1 MSYPQGPGQP
11 GWQQPMPPQ
20 QYPQAPPGYPP
31 PGYPPPGYPPQGYP
45 QGGHPQPKPP
55 KKWPAYDAGTT
66 AVVTAALTVIAMIL
80 GLSGEPEGAAA
91 MVGVTMF
98 DGLDEG
104 AATALTLLLAV
115 PLLIGGILLLARLS
129 AGRWVAG
136 VTGLIGAAHYVYAIV
151 YLADADAG
159 VGTFAFVIGALWVLV
174 PIAAIRPSTGRAMK
188 GWMPGPG
195 DAPRY

>member
-11 GWQQPMPPQ
+11 GWQQPMPPR
-20 QYPQAPPGYPP
+20 QYPQAPQGYPP
-31 PGYPPPGYPPQGYP
+31 PGYPQGGYP
-45 QGGHPQPKPP
+45 QPAHPAPKPP

-66 AVVTAALTVIAMIL
+66 AVLTAALTVIAMIL
-80 GLSGEPEGAAA
+80 GLAGEPEGAVA

-98 DGLDEG
+98 EGLDEG
-104 AATALTLLLAV
+104 GATALTLLLAV
-115 PLLIGGILLLARLS
+115 PLLIGGILLLARQS

-136 VTGLIGAAHYVYAIV
+136 ITGLIGAAHYVYAIV

-195 DAPRY
+195 VAPRY